1 MNFMKQAT
9 EMYGAAPMF
18 VIFTAL
24 FAISE
29 LTVMWMVVPAAGNVQ
44 STQQDML
51 MDTFLSE
58 YGIAKASSDV
68 TEIIVETRA
77 ISKKLDNDPASWQQV
92 LVVLNPCQKQI
103 TEHSKK
109 PIVEKP
115 SDTWIAHQFLLEI
128 ADRAILSLELN
139 SVMNGKSSLANING
153 SIYQKGDTLLLPNA
167 NGSFIVAE
175 VHGSS
180 VLLRLSID
188 DQAILDEF
196 GEIERTIH
204 IFGSTDNTLVDAGDI
219 R

>member
-1 MNFMKQAT
+1 
-9 EMYGAAPMF
+9 
-18 VIFTAL
+18 
-24 FAISE
+24 
-29 LTVMWMVVPAAGNVQ
+29 
-44 STQQDML
+44 
-51 MDTFLSE
+51 
-58 YGIAKASSDV
+58 
-68 TEIIVETRA
+68 
-77 ISKKLDNDPASWQQV
+77 
-92 LVVLNPCQKQI
+92 
-103 TEHSKK
+103 
-109 PIVEKP
+109 
-115 SDTWIAHQFLLEI
+115 
-128 ADRAILSLELN
+128 
-139 SVMNGKSSLANING
+139 MNGKSSLANING